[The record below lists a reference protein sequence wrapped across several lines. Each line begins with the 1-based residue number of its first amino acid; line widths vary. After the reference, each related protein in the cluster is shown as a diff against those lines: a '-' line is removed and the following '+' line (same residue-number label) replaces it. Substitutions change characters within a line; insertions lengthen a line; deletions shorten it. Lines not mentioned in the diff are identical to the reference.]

1 MPGEEQH
8 ERTLIDIAMTGGVGA
23 MLAMIFQG
31 VRAGREHLG
40 EPFDGWRFTVGLIS
54 AGAIGAIVAWG
65 LNELGVSRQL
75 SAIIIAMCG
84 YVGGPLLDIA
94 YTEIQETVKAAFDG
108 LQKWLSEGKWDR
120 RGHDE

>member
-1 MPGEEQH
+1 MHGEEQH
-8 ERTLIDIAMTGGVGA
+8 EKTLVDLMMTGCIGA
-23 MLAMIFQG
+23 TLAMIFQG
-31 VRAGREHLG
+31 VRASREHLG
-40 EPFDGWRFTVGLIS
+40 EPFDGWRFTVGLVS

-94 YTEIQETVKAAFDG
+94 YTEIQETVKAAFDS
-108 LQKWLSEGKWDR
+108 LQKWLLEGKWDR
-120 RGHDE
+120 HGDK

>member
-1 MPGEEQH
+1 
-8 ERTLIDIAMTGGVGA
+8 

-108 LQKWLSEGKWDR
+108 VQKWLSEGKWDR
-120 RGHDE
+120 HDRK

>member
-8 ERTLIDIAMTGGVGA
+8 DRTLIDIAMTGGVGA

-108 LQKWLSEGKWDR
+108 VQKWLSEGKWDR
-120 RGHDE
+120 HDRK

>member
-65 LNELGVSRQL
+65 LNELGVSHQL

-108 LQKWLSEGKWDR
+108 LQKWLSEGKWDKHR
-120 RGHDE
+120 RDD

>member
-54 AGAIGAIVAWG
+54 AGALGAIVAWG

-108 LQKWLSEGKWDR
+108 VQKWLSEGKWDR
-120 RGHDE
+120 HDRK

>member
-75 SAIIIAMCG
+75 SAIMIAMCG

-108 LQKWLSEGKWDR
+108 VQKWLSEGKWDR
-120 RGHDE
+120 HDRK

>member
-108 LQKWLSEGKWDR
+108 VQKWLSEGKWDR
-120 RGHDE
+120 HDRK

>member
-54 AGAIGAIVAWG
+54 AGALGAIVAWG

-108 LQKWLSEGKWDR
+108 VQKWLSEGKWDR
-120 RGHDE
+120 HDRD

>member
-54 AGAIGAIVAWG
+54 AGAIGTIVAWG

-108 LQKWLSEGKWDR
+108 VQKWLSEGKWDR
-120 RGHDE
+120 HDRK

>member
-1 MPGEEQH
+1 
-8 ERTLIDIAMTGGVGA
+8 

-54 AGAIGAIVAWG
+54 AGALGAIVAWG

-108 LQKWLSEGKWDR
+108 VQKWLSEGKWDR
-120 RGHDE
+120 HGHDE

>member
-31 VRAGREHLG
+31 VRASREHLG
-40 EPFDGWRFTVGLIS
+40 EPFDGWRFTVGLVS

-75 SAIIIAMCG
+75 NAIIIAMCG

-120 RGHDE
+120 HDRE

>member
-8 ERTLIDIAMTGGVGA
+8 EQTLIDIVMTGGVGA
-23 MLAMIFQG
+23 VLAMIFQS
-31 VRAGREHLG
+31 VRASREHLG
-40 EPFDGWRFTVGLIS
+40 EPFNGWRFCTGLIS

-94 YTEIQETVKAAFDG
+94 YIEIQETIKAAFDG
-108 LQKWLSEGKWDR
+108 LQRWLEQGRWDR
-120 RGHDE
+120 HGRE

>member
-65 LNELGVSRQL
+65 LTELGVSRQL

-108 LQKWLSEGKWDR
+108 VQKWLSEGKWDR
-120 RGHDE
+120 HDRK

>member
-31 VRAGREHLG
+31 VRASREHLG
-40 EPFDGWRFTVGLIS
+40 EPFDGWRFTVGLVS

-120 RGHDE
+120 HDRE

>member
-54 AGAIGAIVAWG
+54 AGALGAIVAWG

-120 RGHDE
+120 HDRE

>member
-23 MLAMIFQG
+23 ILAMIFQG

-54 AGAIGAIVAWG
+54 AGALGAIIAWG

-108 LQKWLSEGKWDR
+108 VQKWLSEGKWDR
-120 RGHDE
+120 HGRDE

>member
-65 LNELGVSRQL
+65 LDSLGVSKQL
-75 SAIIIAMCG
+75 SAVIISMCG
-84 YVGGPLLDIA
+84 YVGGPLLDIC
-94 YTEIQETVKAAFDG
+94 YTEIQETLQAAFDG

>member
-31 VRAGREHLG
+31 VRASREHLG
-40 EPFDGWRFTVGLIS
+40 EPFDGWRFTVGLVS

-94 YTEIQETVKAAFDG
+94 YAEIQETVKAAFDS
-108 LQKWLSEGKWDR
+108 LQKWLLEGKWDR
-120 RGHDE
+120 HDRE

>member
-120 RGHDE
+120 HDRE

>member
-8 ERTLIDIAMTGGVGA
+8 ERTLIDITMTGGVGA

-31 VRAGREHLG
+31 VRASREHLG
-40 EPFDGWRFTVGLIS
+40 EPFDGWRFTVGLVS

-120 RGHDE
+120 HDRE

>member
-108 LQKWLSEGKWDR
+108 VQKWLSEGKWDR
-120 RGHDE
+120 HDRE

>member
-40 EPFDGWRFTVGLIS
+40 EPFDGWRFTVGLVS

-65 LNELGVSRQL
+65 LNELGVSHQL

-120 RGHDE
+120 HDRE